1 MSTRPSQRLRSLWA
15 VPKEYTIADE
25 LAAARETA
33 LLHAQALDET
43 KRELVRA
50 QRLSREITA
59 TKDAELAEARRALVR
74 INRDRQKLALEA
86 LALRRANREL
96 QQTLDGIQKLVN
108 E

>member
-15 VPKEYTIADE
+15 VPEEYTIEDE

-43 KRELVRA
+43 KRDLARA
-50 QRLSREITA
+50 QRLSREVTRA
-59 TKDAELAEARRALVR
+59 KDDELEILRRRLQHA
-74 INRDRQKLALEA
+74 IRDRQKLALEA

-96 QQTLDGIQKLVN
+96 QQTLDEVQKLVN

>member
-43 KRELVRA
+43 KRDLARA
-50 QRLSREITA
+50 QRLSREVTRA
-59 TKDAELAEARRALVR
+59 KDDELEILRRRLQHA
-74 INRDRQKLALEA
+74 IRDRQKLALEA

-96 QQTLDGIQKLVN
+96 QQTLDEVQKLVN